1 MRTLVLGAGATGGY
15 LGARLLAAGR
25 EVTFLTRPATADRLS
40 LEGLQIRGVD
50 EVTHSHLL
58 PSVVTVDELRSPYDL
73 VVVAVRGNA
82 LPDAVKD
89 VAAAVGPRTQV
100 VPLLNGMAHL
110 DTLVDAF
117 GAGAVLGATARL
129 AATLLPHGVIIEQ
142 AVGATLELG
151 RPGAPG
157 EDPAVEAVRREL
169 SVDGIAV
176 RVVEDIR
183 SAMWAKW
190 VFIAASTVLTCLGG
204 ARVGDVA
211 AAPGGPGLVDAVVT
225 ELSAVAGAD
234 GHAGDPAALV
244 RGLSD
249 PSSGFVPSMTRELWA
264 GRPVEVEV
272 LDELAALAR
281 RRGLAAPLLDA
292 ARVRLRLGREPQPGG

>member
-1 MRTLVLGAGATGGY
+1 MLGAGATGGY

-40 LEGLQIRGVD
+40 LEELQIRGVD
-50 EVTHSHLL
+50 GVTHSHLL

-129 AATLLPHGVIIEQ
+129 AATLLPHGVIVEQ

-190 VFIAASTVLTCLGG
+190 VFIAASTVLTWSGRRPGG
-204 ARVGDVA
+204 GRR
-211 AAPGGPGLVDAVVT
+211 GGPGWT
-225 ELSAVAGAD
+225 G
-234 GHAGDPAALV
+234 P
-244 RGLSD
+244 R
-249 PSSGFVPSMTRELWA
+249 
-264 GRPVEVEV
+264 
-272 LDELAALAR
+272 R
-281 RRGLAAPLLDA
+281 RRGHRALRRRRGRRPRRRPRSARARSLRPELGVRAVDDPRAVGRATGGGRGPRRARGPRPTPRARRTA
-292 ARVRLRLGREPQPGG
+292 ARRGAGAPAARP